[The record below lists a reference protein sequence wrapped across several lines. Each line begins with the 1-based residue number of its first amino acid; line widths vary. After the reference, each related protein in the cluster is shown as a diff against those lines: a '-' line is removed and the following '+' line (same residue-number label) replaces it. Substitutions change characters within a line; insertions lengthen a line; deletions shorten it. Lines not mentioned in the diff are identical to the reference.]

1 MKINFNLNRNNLG
14 EKPESNQ
21 SEQILKNEPSTS
33 SQPTD
38 IKKAEN
44 EVADFLCGK
53 SDTLMG
59 SHGAQTS
66 SVESTSSS
74 TPTPSKQEEKGLL
87 DEKIA
92 PLTESNIKV
101 EDVLYNGNPSDIQLE
116 LSETAIEN
124 APSTKDES
132 NTPSVNEVFYTQDEQ
147 TYNQDVFNDTNHN
160 DNSHTEDA
168 SNDGVALE
176 DQQPIGQIKDV
187 EAQSDTTNAQFDMT
201 KEAHQSSGV
210 KVEELNHPQT
220 NDTTKSDIMQT
231 NHQNDE
237 QEQEMPHVP
246 NVSSSQEINHYLDK
260 TKDNKLTAIDLE
272 QLQVIVDKIKAS
284 NPQAQI
290 EEFEALK
297 KKDSKLDQEIYGHK
311 VLAKQNEEL
320 LEKLLKQMK
329 EISGKET
336 VEEFA
341 HYVQSVIENNEA
353 EIQGYRQYI
362 TEKEAILTKIN
373 EDLAKL

>member
-1 MKINFNLNRNNLG
+1 MMKFNLNRNNLG

-21 SEQILKNEPSTS
+21 SEQTLKNEPSTP

-44 EVADFLCGK
+44 EVAEFLCGK
-53 SDTLMG
+53 SGTLMG
-59 SHGAQTS
+59 THGAQTS
-66 SVESTSSS
+66 SVESAPSS
-74 TPTPSKQEEKGLL
+74 TPSKQEEKGLL

-92 PLTESNIKV
+92 PLTESDIKV
-101 EDVLYNGNPSDIQLE
+101 EDVLYNGDASDIQLE

-147 TYNQDVFNDTNHN
+147 TYNQDVFND
-160 DNSHTEDA
+160 NSHTEDA
-168 SNDGVALE
+168 SNDGVVL
-176 DQQPIGQIKDV
+176 DNQQPIEQVKGV
-187 EAQSDTTNAQFDMT
+187 ETQNDTTNAQFDMT
-201 KEAHQSSGV
+201 KEVHQSSGV

-260 TKDNKLTAIDLE
+260 TKDNKLTAMDLE

>member
-1 MKINFNLNRNNLG
+1 MKFNLNRNNLG

-21 SEQILKNEPSTS
+21 SEQTLKSEPSTP

-44 EVADFLCGK
+44 EVAEFLCGK
-53 SDTLMG
+53 SGTLMG
-59 SHGAQTS
+59 THGAQTS
-66 SVESTSSS
+66 SVESAPSS
-74 TPTPSKQEEKGLL
+74 TPSKQEEKGLL

-132 NTPSVNEVFYTQDEQ
+132 NTQSVNEVFYTQDEQ
-147 TYNQDVFNDTNHN
+147 IYNQDVFNDTNHN

-168 SNDGVALE
+168 SNDGVAL
-176 DQQPIGQIKDV
+176 DNQQSIEQVKGV
-187 EAQSDTTNAQFDMT
+187 ETQSDTTNAQFDMT

-210 KVEELNHPQT
+210 KVEDLNHPQT
-220 NDTTKSDIMQT
+220 DDATKKSDIMQT
-231 NHQNDE
+231 NHQNGE

-362 TEKEAILTKIN
+362 TEKEAILNKIN

>member
-1 MKINFNLNRNNLG
+1 MMKFNLNRNNLG

-21 SEQILKNEPSTS
+21 SEQTLKSEPSTP

-44 EVADFLCGK
+44 EVAEFLCGK
-53 SDTLMG
+53 SGTLMG
-59 SHGAQTS
+59 THGAQTS
-66 SVESTSSS
+66 SVESASSS
-74 TPTPSKQEEKGLL
+74 TPSKQEEKGLL

-101 EDVLYNGNPSDIQLE
+101 EDVLYNGDPSNIQLE

-124 APSTKDES
+124 APSTKDEG

-168 SNDGVALE
+168 SNDGVVL
-176 DQQPIGQIKDV
+176 DNQQPIEQVKGV
-187 EAQSDTTNAQFDMT
+187 ETKSDTTNNQFDMT

-220 NDTTKSDIMQT
+220 DDTTKSNIMQT
-231 NHQNDE
+231 NHQNNE
-237 QEQEMPHVP
+237 QEQETPHVP
-246 NVSSSQEINHYLDK
+246 NVSSSQEINQFLDK

>member
-1 MKINFNLNRNNLG
+1 MKLNLNLNRNNLG
-14 EKPESNQ
+14 KKPESNQ
-21 SEQILKNEPSTS
+21 SEQTLKSELSTS

-44 EVADFLCGK
+44 EVAEFLCGK
-53 SDTLMG
+53 SGTLMG
-59 SHGAQTS
+59 MHGAQTS
-66 SVESTSSS
+66 SVESAPSS
-74 TPTPSKQEEKGLL
+74 TPSNQEEKGLL

-92 PLTESNIKV
+92 PLTESDIKV
-101 EDVLYNGNPSDIQLE
+101 EDVLYNGDASDIQLE

-187 EAQSDTTNAQFDMT
+187 EIKNNTTNAQFDMT
-201 KEAHQSSGV
+201 KEVHQSSGV

-220 NDTTKSDIMQT
+220 NDMTKSDIMQT

-260 TKDNKLTAIDLE
+260 TKDNKLTAMDLE

>member
-1 MKINFNLNRNNLG
+1 MMKFNLNRNNLG

-21 SEQILKNEPSTS
+21 SEQTLKSEPSTP

-53 SDTLMG
+53 SGTLMG
-59 SHGAQTS
+59 THGAQTS
-66 SVESTSSS
+66 SVESAPSS
-74 TPTPSKQEEKGLL
+74 TPSNQEEKGLL
-87 DEKIA
+87 DEKIT
-92 PLTESNIKV
+92 PLTESDIKV
-101 EDVLYNGNPSDIQLE
+101 EDVLYNGDPSNIQLE

-124 APSTKDES
+124 APSTKDEG

-168 SNDGVALE
+168 SNDGVVLNN
-176 DQQPIGQIKDV
+176 QQPIEQVKGV
-187 EAQSDTTNAQFDMT
+187 ETKSDTTNNQFDMT

-220 NDTTKSDIMQT
+220 DDTTKSNIMQT
-231 NHQNDE
+231 NHQNNE
-237 QEQEMPHVP
+237 QEQETPHVP
-246 NVSSSQEINHYLDK
+246 NVSSSQEINQFLDK

>member
-1 MKINFNLNRNNLG
+1 MKFNLNRNNLG

-21 SEQILKNEPSTS
+21 SEQTLKSEPSTP

-44 EVADFLCGK
+44 EVAEFLCGK
-53 SDTLMG
+53 SGTLMG
-59 SHGAQTS
+59 THGAQTS
-66 SVESTSSS
+66 SVESAPSS
-74 TPTPSKQEEKGLL
+74 TPSKQEEKGLL

-92 PLTESNIKV
+92 PLTESDIKV
-101 EDVLYNGNPSDIQLE
+101 EDVLYNGDPSDIQLE
-116 LSETAIEN
+116 LSGTAIEN

-132 NTPSVNEVFYTQDEQ
+132 NAQSVNEVFYTQDEQ
-147 TYNQDVFNDTNHN
+147 IYNQDVFNDTNHN

-176 DQQPIGQIKDV
+176 NQQPIEQVKGM
-187 EAQSDTTNAQFDMT
+187 ETQSDTTNTQFAMT
-201 KEAHQSSGV
+201 EKTHQVSNI

-220 NDTTKSDIMQT
+220 DDATKSNIMQT
-231 NHQNDE
+231 NHQNNE
-237 QEQEMPHVP
+237 QEQETPHVP

-260 TKDNKLTAIDLE
+260 TKDNKLTAMDLE

>member
-101 EDVLYNGNPSDIQLE
+101 EDVLYNGDASDIQLE

-168 SNDGVALE
+168 SNDGVAL
-176 DQQPIGQIKDV
+176 DNQQSIEQVKDV
-187 EAQSDTTNAQFDMT
+187 ETKSDTTNTQFDMK

-220 NDTTKSDIMQT
+220 DDATKSNIMQT
-231 NHQNDE
+231 NHQNNE
-237 QEQEMPHVP
+237 QEQETPHVP

-260 TKDNKLTAIDLE
+260 TKDNKLTAMDLE

>member
-1 MKINFNLNRNNLG
+1 MMKFNLNRNNLG

-21 SEQILKNEPSTS
+21 SEQTLKSEPSTP

-44 EVADFLCGK
+44 EVAEFLCGK
-53 SDTLMG
+53 SGTLMG
-59 SHGAQTS
+59 THGAQTS
-66 SVESTSSS
+66 SVESAPSS
-74 TPTPSKQEEKGLL
+74 TPSNQEEKGLL

-92 PLTESNIKV
+92 PLTESDIKV
-101 EDVLYNGNPSDIQLE
+101 EDVLYNGDPSNIQLE

-132 NTPSVNEVFYTQDEQ
+132 NTSSVNEVFYTQDEQ

-168 SNDGVALE
+168 SNDGVAL
-176 DQQPIGQIKDV
+176 DNQQSIEQVKGV
-187 EAQSDTTNAQFDMT
+187 ETQSDTTNTQFDM
-201 KEAHQSSGV
+201 KKGAHQSSGV

-220 NDTTKSDIMQT
+220 DDATKSNIMQT
-231 NHQNDE
+231 NHQNNE
-237 QEQEMPHVP
+237 QEQETPHVP

-260 TKDNKLTAIDLE
+260 TKDNSLTVTDLE

>member
-1 MKINFNLNRNNLG
+1 MMKFNLNRNNLG

-59 SHGAQTS
+59 SHGAQIS
-66 SVESTSSS
+66 SVESAPSS
-74 TPTPSKQEEKGLL
+74 TPSKQEEKGLL

-92 PLTESNIKV
+92 PLTESDIKV
-101 EDVLYNGNPSDIQLE
+101 EDVLYNGDASDIQLE

-160 DNSHTEDA
+160 NNSHTEDA
-168 SNDGVALE
+168 SNDGVVL
-176 DQQPIGQIKDV
+176 DNQQPIEQVKGV
-187 EAQSDTTNAQFDMT
+187 ETKSDTTNNQFDMT

-220 NDTTKSDIMQT
+220 DDTTKSNIMQT
-231 NHQNDE
+231 NHQNNE
-237 QEQEMPHVP
+237 QEQETPHVP
-246 NVSSSQEINHYLDK
+246 NVSSSQEINQFLDKTK

-362 TEKEAILTKIN
+362 AEKEAILTKIN

>member
-1 MKINFNLNRNNLG
+1 MMKFNLNRNNLG

-21 SEQILKNEPSTS
+21 SERTLKSEPSTP

-44 EVADFLCGK
+44 EVAEFLCGK
-53 SDTLMG
+53 SGTLMG
-59 SHGAQTS
+59 THGAQTS
-66 SVESTSSS
+66 SVESAPSS
-74 TPTPSKQEEKGLL
+74 TPSNQEEKGLL

-101 EDVLYNGNPSDIQLE
+101 EDVLYNGDASDIQLE

-160 DNSHTEDA
+160 NNNHTEDA
-168 SNDGVALE
+168 SNDGVVL
-176 DQQPIGQIKDV
+176 DNQQPIEQIKGV
-187 EAQSDTTNAQFDMT
+187 ETKSDTTNTQFDMT

-210 KVEELNHPQT
+210 KVEELNHPQI
-220 NDTTKSDIMQT
+220 DDATKSNIMQT
-231 NHQNDE
+231 NHQNNE
-237 QEQEMPHVP
+237 QEQKTPHVP
-246 NVSSSQEINHYLDK
+246 NVSSSQEINQFLDK